1 MIRWNHVSCQDMLLW
16 GCVRTNRIIICWGK
30 TQNLQW
36 SQMYVVT
43 FMHNTRTLT
52 DTHMQA
58 HLKQGFGLI
67 MRRIW
72 HLAGMWC
79 LFLCLFL
86 PQFPLTTTPCV
97 LTNQERESERRRG
110 PVKKMERWRKREQ
123 PTDHIM
129 VVASVILLIH
139 TLGERLEFDC
149 GAYGCL

>member
-1 MIRWNHVSCQDMLLW
+1 MIRWNRVSCQDEVVKNQPNNHLL
-16 GCVRTNRIIICWGK
+16 R
-30 TQNLQW
+30 QNPKSTLIPNVN
-36 SQMYVVT
+36 VVSFT
-43 FMHNTRTLT
+43 HNTRTLT
-52 DTHMQA
+52 GTHTQT
-58 HLKQGFGLI
+58 HLEQGFGLI

-72 HLAGMWC
+72 RLAGMWC

-97 LTNQERESERRRG
+97 LTNQERDNERQRG
-110 PVKKMERWRKREQ
+110 PVKKTERWRKREQ

-149 GAYGCL
+149 GVYGRL